1 MPTGVAAVRV
11 RLDVT
16 MSARVAAVRVAVAV
30 ALAVP
35 AVAIRLAGAHLPP
48 LAGMAVF
55 GLATLSAVALLMWAT
70 EIARVDMP
78 GSLSLALLALVAVLP
93 EYAVDVYFAYVAG
106 SDATFAS
113 FALANM
119 TGANRLLIGVA
130 WPLLVF
136 VAIWAVRRRGRQGDR
151 DAVRLAP
158 HRRTETVYLLIA
170 TAYALV
176 IPATGRLAW
185 YDSIVLGG
193 LFVLY
198 LSRIGRG
205 AQVEEALVGVAATL
219 AGQSAVRR
227 RTTAGALIV
236 VAAVVVLS
244 AAKPFGRS
252 LVEAGAALGIDEFLL
267 VQWLAPVASEAPEVI
282 VAIAFALRG
291 RADDGLGALLAAKLN
306 QWTLLVAC
314 LPVAF
319 YLGGGSFDGL
329 HLDARQTEEL
339 YLTSAQT
346 LLGVAVLTNLRISR
360 WEAVGL
366 VALFAVQFAIPART
380 VRYVVAV
387 AYAVLALALLVHRR
401 RDLPALLRA
410 AWPTGD
416 HRPGGPRAT
425 ATSRPPDTP
434 GAGGSGR

>member
-193 LFVLY
+193 LF
-198 LSRIGRG
+198 SCSTSPGS
-205 AQVEEALVGVAATL
+205 A
-219 AGQSAVRR
+219 AVRR
-227 RTTAGALIV
+227 WRRRWSGSPPPWPGSRPYGDGRRRAHSSSSRRSWS
-236 VAAVVVLS
+236 S
-244 AAKPFGRS
+244 ARPSPSAGRS
-252 LVEAGAALGIDEFLL
+252 
-267 VQWLAPVASEAPEVI
+267 SR
-282 VAIAFALRG
+282 RG
-291 RADDGLGALLAAKLN
+291 RRWA
-306 QWTLLVAC
+306 
-314 LPVAF
+314 
-319 YLGGGSFDGL
+319 S
-329 HLDARQTEEL
+329 
-339 YLTSAQT
+339 TSSCWCS
-346 LLGVAVLTNLRISR
+346 G
-360 WEAVGL
+360 W
-366 VALFAVQFAIPART
+366 
-380 VRYVVAV
+380 
-387 AYAVLALALLVHRR
+387 HRSPPR
-401 RDLPALLRA
+401 R
-410 AWPTGD
+410 
-416 HRPGGPRAT
+416 PR
-425 ATSRPPDTP
+425 
-434 GAGGSGR
+434 